1 MAGREDESS
10 DRPSSQRERSGM
22 GEQPAWTFRGFRL
35 GSSEFTTA
43 LSHFFRAEIAR
54 ANVWRQ
60 RLDTTTNW
68 AVVITV
74 AVISIAFSEPTGHH
88 AVIIL
93 STILIT
99 LFLYI
104 EARRYRYYELWSS
117 RVRLMETDF
126 YAAMLVPPFHPD
138 PDWAESLAENLLQ
151 PHFPIT
157 MWEAFG
163 RRFRRNYMWIYVIL
177 GLAWFAKIWFQPTVA
192 SSWEEMIQRAAVGAI
207 PGSVVLTLGLIFNGA
222 LMLIGLLT
230 MRLQEATGEVLPRYL
245 APQQG
250 RGLAGAPLRA
260 EGKLSAWFR
269 PHGRR
274 RQLMA
279 LIITDNAQPV
289 ADRILKD
296 MNRGATALTG
306 KGMYTGQEHSVLMC
320 ALTVTEVGQL
330 KALVKTEDPKAFM
343 IVSPVQEILG
353 IGFAPLEEEKT

>member
-1 MAGREDESS
+1 MGEMKSEFKDNPASKTGWSGES
-10 DRPSSQRERSGM
+10 
-22 GEQPAWTFRGFRL
+22 EQPAWTFRGIRI

-43 LSHFFRAEIAR
+43 MVHFFRAEIAR

-68 AVVITV
+68 AVVITA
-74 AVISIAFSEPTGHH
+74 AVISVAFSEPTGHH
-88 AVIIL
+88 SVIIL

-99 LFLYI
+99 LFLFI

-138 PDWAESLAENLLQ
+138 PDWAESLAETLLQ
-151 PHFPIT
+151 PHFPIS

-163 RRFRRNYMWIYVIL
+163 RRFRRNYMWIYFIL
-177 GLAWFAKIWFQPTVA
+177 GLAWLAKVWFQPEVA
-192 SSWEEMIQRAAVGAI
+192 ASWEKLIERAAIGAI
-207 PGSVVLTLGLIFNGA
+207 PGSVVLTLGLIFNA
-222 LMLIGLLT
+222 TLMLIGLLT
-230 MRLQEATGEVLPRYL
+230 TRLQEASGEVLPRYL
-245 APQQG
+245 APQEG
-250 RGLAGAPLRA
+250 KGLTGIPFRA
-260 EGKLSAWFR
+260 EGKLAAWFR

-296 MNRGATALTG
+296 MNRGCTALTG
-306 KGMYTGQEHSVLMC
+306 RGMYTGQEHSVLMC

-330 KALVKTEDPKAFM
+330 KALVRTEDPKAFM

-353 IGFAPLEEEKT
+353 VGFAPFEEKLD